1 MRERAAEPSGAGVKQ
16 RTAQLLAA
24 ELLDCAARGDFGVVV
39 QDVERVDYGALLDAL
54 TARLESGA
62 AGLSLRL
69 ALPGG
74 EEAVKAA
81 KSRSKIWREKDRLAD
96 SEETAVRWRN
106 QKKRTIAVVASQPL
120 TREASLR
127 SFPRL
132 DERALYKRLC
142 QDEAEAAKPGF
153 LRALWGA
160 LEKLGAQLPLGE
172 LIAYSEELKT
182 VAPKDQSVRAP
193 GLLPHLGLFPDKHLA
208 DQQSER
214 AVLTRLRRNAEL
226 LAEIRL
232 ADQEEW
238 GRVASYIK
246 RLDESERGPANHMRL
261 RLQSLLGSAISG
273 AATRLSGL
281 DFSAVDALWRGKR
294 KGPLSARAVAADAV
308 HQIEE
313 ATAAMLI
320 RHDEQRLQDVA
331 EEISQA
337 IQRAEDE
344 DGSSK
349 VEDLNRAR
357 EDGVRY
363 QLTVETDLLRLVRQC
378 SSREAWGARL
388 AVASE
393 RIEAL
398 TEQSV
403 SAVPLRFSR
412 FRDRV
417 RELEGADLIPPSVG
431 ALADRLAA
439 LRERLLPYVGELLSA
454 PIPFLA
460 GRAAVRADA
469 QRYLETYEL
478 LLQAVQSSYPAAR
491 VEAEAET
498 EELVGWLLSFEL
510 YVFQTEGALLAAL
523 SPLHPLH
530 LWRSV
535 FIVSDLLRAGQ
546 ELDPKDAEAL
556 RQASAEDLHLLSVA
570 FLPAVATGEDHSRL
584 LGHAGQLGRLPLY
597 REAPRGVRE
606 AHGVRTVAEL
616 AQLLARLRPYARP
629 GLEVVLVNAP
639 RPASFVQA
647 LLDRADIDNPVTR
660 ETFYGL
666 HLRLRYTQADARGWA
681 GEIDELEDTACE
693 LLAAGRER
701 GLASLSVEPQP
712 LSWDSLCEE
721 LERRPAHLCVVVD
734 PFEVKTAPLART
746 GLHPLTPWV
755 LTREYRYNKLQREIT
770 VVPVAESHVFG
781 TYQATVALL
790 DPALKAKNPA
800 NLPQVTKV
808 REQLRRLASASTW
821 TALLDPHM
829 VALARLGDAELIDRT
844 TEGARQVTCYARDL
858 GPFTRQIDRQ
868 LRRTHFT
875 ADQLTLLTLVREL
888 AALEPSGILSLGGDG
903 EPHTGI
909 KGALGKLVATRWYRQ
924 QAPSGLAVSLDTEEG
939 RRWLLAGRGSRE
951 QADLL
956 GLCERD
962 GEVILDVIEVKA
974 HDGAAPYRTKG
985 ESGPG
990 AETVEGHPVE
1000 QVTATLRSVAEIF
1013 VVDPDPSPLVR
1024 PRREV
1029 LREHLY
1035 TAVLRDADPEFMQ
1048 RWYTLLNSVFSGETR
1063 VRLRGRVIH
1072 VRMASVASQPR
1083 QVCQSADGV
1092 PVLIETMSAQDV
1104 GLALLPLGTQQP
1116 ESASALPGVPGDAPA
1131 LEPREILTRCAG
1143 RSTEQRLS
1151 AEVRPPG
1158 RLDIADHV
1166 LVSSMPGTQPA
1177 ASAPTLGTESGAALV
1192 HGTPERLSVLLGHER
1207 PGERPVSW
1215 QPGAQSNG
1223 FFIILGASG
1232 SGKTETLKVLTEG
1245 IHTSGVPVLILDFHG
1260 DVKIDGVRSEVL
1272 SHAPSSQL
1280 GINPMELDAQ
1290 DADHGPYMQ
1299 RQELR
1304 ELLARAVQL
1313 GHRQS
1318 AVLKD
1323 ALSEVYRRRGI
1334 LDEDMS
1340 TWGREP
1346 PTLAEVD
1353 GLLSEWLQDDEHKSL
1368 RASIEG
1374 CRAVVESLFE
1384 NPLFRRSRRLSVDEI
1399 LSKGVRLDLHALS
1412 DGERLVVTDTV
1423 LRKVFRALRARGPI
1437 PVQPE
1442 SDLQRFRLFVVIDE
1456 AKILSQGM
1464 KEQDRDRSSA
1474 ILNVLITEARKFGLG
1489 MILATQMADH
1499 FSDEVKANA
1508 ATWLVLRA
1516 QDAKEARKNAPN
1528 VQIEPSQ
1535 VIELK
1540 GKGDGYLRDRP
1551 GSPGRRIQVRPL
1563 HASKAPQAGKESSAA
1578 S

>member
-1 MRERAAEPSGAGVKQ
+1 MRERAVEQSGAGRPERAEQ
-16 RTAQLLAA
+16 RIARLLAA
-24 ELLDCAARGDFGVVV
+24 ELLDCAARGDFGIVA
-39 QDVERVDYGALLDAL
+39 QDIELVDYGELLTAL
-54 TARLESGA
+54 TERIESG
-62 AGLSLRL
+62 GESPSLRL

-74 EEAVKAA
+74 EAAVAAA
-81 KSRSKIWREKDRLAD
+81 KARSKLWKEKDRLASD
-96 SEETAVRWRN
+96 EEAAVRWRN
-106 QKKRTIAVVASQPL
+106 QKKRTIAVVANRPL
-120 TREASLR
+120 AREASLR

-132 DERALYKRLC
+132 DERALYRRLC
-142 QDEAEAAKPGF
+142 QDEAAAAKPGF
-153 LRALWGA
+153 LRTLWAA
-160 LEKLGAQLPLGE
+160 LEKLGTHLPLRSV
-172 LIAYSEELKT
+172 IAYSEELR
-182 VAPKDQSVRAP
+182 AARDQSVRAP
-193 GLLPHLGLFPDKHLA
+193 RLLPHLGLFPDEHLA

-214 AVLTRLRRNAEL
+214 AILTRLRRNAEL

-232 ADQEEW
+232 ADQDEW
-238 GRVASYIK
+238 TRITTYIK
-246 RLDESERGPANHMRL
+246 RLDESERGPATHLRV
-261 RLQSLLGSAISG
+261 RLQGLLGSSSSSG
-273 AATRLSGL
+273 SAGLSGL
-281 DFSAVDALWRGKR
+281 DVGAVEALWRGKR
-294 KGPLSARAVAADAV
+294 KVTSSPRIAPEAVCKVEQAA
-308 HQIEE
+308 
-313 ATAAMLI
+313 AAMLM
-320 RHDEQRLQDVA
+320 RHDEQRLRDVS
-331 EEISQA
+331 EEITQA
-337 IQRAEDE
+337 IQRAESE
-344 DGSSK
+344 ESSRK
-349 VEDLNRAR
+349 IEELNRAQ

-378 SSREAWGARL
+378 SSQEAWGARL
-388 AVASE
+388 AVASD

-398 TEQSV
+398 TDRSV
-403 SAVPLRFSR
+403 SAVPLRFSA
-412 FRDRV
+412 FRERV
-417 RELEGADLIPPSVG
+417 RQLEEADLIPPSVG

-439 LRERLLPYVGELLSA
+439 LRERLLPHIAELLTA

-460 GRAAVRADA
+460 GRTAVREDA
-469 QRYLETYEL
+469 QRYLEVYES
-478 LLQAVQSSYPAAR
+478 LLQAVQSCYPAAR
-491 VEAEAET
+491 AEAET
-498 EELVGWLLSFEL
+498 ESEELVSWLLSFEL
-510 YVFQTEGALLAAL
+510 YVFRTEGALLAAL

-535 FIVSDLLRAGQ
+535 FIVGDLLRAGH
-546 ELDPKDAEAL
+546 ELEPKEVEAL
-556 RQASAEDLHLLSVA
+556 RQASAEDLHILSVA
-570 FLPAVATGEDHSRL
+570 FVPPAATGEEHPLL

-606 AHGVRTVAEL
+606 AHGVRTAAEL

-639 RPASFVQA
+639 RPAAFVQA
-647 LLDRADIDNPVTR
+647 LLDRADLDNPSTR
-660 ETFYGL
+660 ETYYGL

-681 GEIDELEDTACE
+681 AEIDELEDTACE

-712 LSWDSLCEE
+712 LSWDGLCEE

-734 PFEVKTAPLART
+734 PFEVKTSPLART
-746 GLHPLTPWV
+746 GLHALTPWV
-755 LTREYRYNKLQREIT
+755 LTREYKYNKLQKEIT

-808 REQLRRLASASTW
+808 RDHLRRLAAASTW

-829 VALARLGDAELIDRT
+829 VAIARLGDAELIDRS

-875 ADQLTLLTLVREL
+875 ADSATLLTLVREL

-939 RRWLLAGRGSRE
+939 RRWLIAGRGSRE

-962 GEVILDVIEVKA
+962 GEIVLDVIEVKA
-974 HDGAAPYRTKG
+974 HDGAAPYRTSSEAG
-985 ESGPG
+985 QE

-1000 QVTATLRSVAEIF
+1000 QITATLRSVAEIF
-1013 VVDPDPSPLVR
+1013 VEDTDASPLVR

-1029 LREHLY
+1029 LRDHLY

-1048 RWYTLLNSVFSGETR
+1048 RWYTLLNSIFSGATK

-1072 VRMASVASQPR
+1072 VRMASVASQPPR
-1083 QVCQSADGV
+1083 VCQSPDGV
-1092 PVLIETMSAQDV
+1092 PILVETMSAHDV
-1104 GLALLPLGTQQP
+1104 GLMLLPIGAQQP
-1116 ESASALPGVPGDAPA
+1116 EAEAALPGDPGDVQA
-1131 LEPREILTRCAG
+1131 LTPRELLG
-1143 RSTEQRLS
+1143 RGQARQPAAAPR
-1151 AEVRPPG
+1151 AEERQ
-1158 RLDIADHV
+1158 DIADHV
-1166 LVSSMPGTQPA
+1166 LVTSVPA
-1177 ASAPTLGTESGAALV
+1177 AAAPVERPLPRAAAAA
-1192 HGTPERLSVLLGHER
+1192 PEAAAPGRLSILLGHECVGGR
-1207 PGERPVSW
+1207 SVHW

-1245 IHTSGVPVLILDFHG
+1245 IHAAGVPVLILDFHG
-1260 DVKIDGVRSEVL
+1260 DVRIDGVRSEIL
-1272 SHAPSSQL
+1272 SHGPSSQI

-1304 ELLARAVQL
+1304 ELLGRAVQL
-1313 GHRQS
+1313 GHRQN
-1318 AVLKD
+1318 AVLKE
-1323 ALSEVYRRRGI
+1323 ALAEVYRRRGI

-1353 GLLSEWLQDDEHKSL
+1353 STLAEWLQDDEHKSQ

-1384 NPLFRRSRRLSVDEI
+1384 NPLFRRSRRLSVEEI
-1399 LSKGVRLDLHALS
+1399 LSKGARLDLHALS
-1412 DGERLVVTDTV
+1412 DGERLIVTDTL
-1423 LRKVFRALRARGPI
+1423 LRKIFRALRARGPI

-1540 GKGDGYLRDRP
+1540 GRGDGYLRDRP

-1563 HASKAPQAGKESSAA
+1563 HASKSAPNKAGEAA